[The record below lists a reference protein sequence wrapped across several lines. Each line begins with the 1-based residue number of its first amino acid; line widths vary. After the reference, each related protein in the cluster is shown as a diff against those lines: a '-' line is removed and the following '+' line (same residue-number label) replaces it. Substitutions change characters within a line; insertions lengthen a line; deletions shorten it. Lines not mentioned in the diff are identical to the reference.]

1 MRVSPHEPSMTC
13 LTSHMSYRNDI
24 VPAEPAKGSNR
35 QKYDGTSGRRIL
47 ELAEEGMFPEEWCC
61 ELGITMRT
69 LYAWARTYPEFEE
82 RVEQAWHLLHAYWAR
97 LVRQNIRNPAFRQTL
112 ALRVMAKRFPS
123 TWGKDTSNTLEHFTG
138 CMREGAGSRAEDGE
152 GRAGAALCVEQ
163 IRLLPTEEIERRI
176 AVLESRRHALQR
188 GKVGV

>member
-1 MRVSPHEPSMTC
+1 
-13 LTSHMSYRNDI
+13 MSYRNDI

-69 LYAWARTYPEFEE
+69 LYAWARTYPDFEE
-82 RVEQAWHLLHAYWAR
+82 CVEQAWHLLHAYWAR

-123 TWGKDTSNTLEHFTG
+123 TWGANPSNTLEHFTG
-138 CMREGAGSRAEDGE
+138 YKSQDEGYPSGDGE
-152 GRAGAALCVEQ
+152 GAAVAALTVDQ

-176 AVLESRRHALQR
+176 GVLEARRHAVQR